1 MNILVLSDSHGNI
14 SNMEEAVER
23 EKPDMILHLGDCW
36 RDAER
41 LAERYPDIPM
51 EHVPGNCDCRPEE
64 PAEKLLFLGDCRVLI
79 CHGLI
84 LRSPEKACYI
94 NGLHRSNG
102 AYYTTITP
110 FSKEL

>member
-1 MNILVLSDSHGNI
+1 MV
-14 SNMEEAVER
+14 
-23 EKPDMILHLGDCW
+23 
-36 RDAER
+36 
-41 LAERYPDIPM
+41 
-51 EHVPGNCDCRPEE
+51 
-64 PAEKLLFLGDCRVLI
+64 RVLFV
-79 CHGLI
+79 CHGSI

>member
-1 MNILVLSDSHGNI
+1 MVRI
-14 SNMEEAVER
+14 
-23 EKPDMILHLGDCW
+23 MILPNVKDVVSIILTMKMMILCCVITVKSAGIMGLSQLDFEDL
-36 RDAER
+36 RGYA
-41 LAERYPDIPM
+41 IM
-51 EHVPGNCDCRPEE
+51 IKV
-64 PAEKLLFLGDCRVLI
+64 LFI
-79 CHGLI
+79 CHGSI